1 MATLLWLQ
9 AGACSG
15 NTISLLQ
22 AEEPTVVDLLTDFGV
37 ELLWHPSLGPSSARR
52 SRRSSPTWS
61 PARKPLDIFVLEGTV
76 ILGPNG
82 TGRMDMFAGRPMIEW
97 ITELTSVASIVVGV
111 GDCADLRRPADRA
124 AEPERLHRPAVPPR
138 RDRAA
143 ILGKDWVSKIGL
155 PVINIP
161 GCPAHPDW
169 ISQVVMA
176 VATGR
181 AGDLALD
188 EYHRPSTL
196 FTTFT
201 HSGCTRNSF
210 FEYKQSTLEFG
221 QGTRTGCLFY
231 ELGCRGPMT
240 HSSCNRILWNRQSS
254 KTRAGH
260 PCLGC
265 TEPEFPL
272 DDLMPGTV
280 FKTVK
285 VSGVIP
291 QGPADRGRRLHLHG
305 RRRRRADLCA
315 RSGPT
320 RTCSSSEDDPHTTDE
335 RNARPAMADRP
346 RATPSSIEV
355 SPLGRVEGDL
365 DLHVKITDGVV
376 TEA

>member
-1 MATLLWLQ
+1 
-9 AGACSG
+9 
-15 NTISLLQ
+15 
-22 AEEPTVVDLLTDFGV
+22 
-37 ELLWHPSLGPSSARR
+37 
-52 SRRSSPTWS
+52 
-61 PARKPLDIFVLEGTV
+61 
-76 ILGPNG
+76 
-82 TGRMDMFAGRPMIEW
+82 
-97 ITELTSVASIVVGV
+97 
-111 GDCADLRRPADRA
+111 
-124 AEPERLHRPAVPPR
+124 
-138 RDRAA
+138 
-143 ILGKDWVSKIGL
+143 
-155 PVINIP
+155 
-161 GCPAHPDW
+161 
-169 ISQVVMA
+169 MA

-188 EYHRPSTL
+188 EYHRPATL

-265 TEPEFPL
+265 TEPDFPA

-291 QGPADRGRRLHLHG
+291 KDLPTGADSLTYM
-305 RRRRRADLCA
+305 AAAAAA
-315 RSGPT
+315 RISAPQWS
-320 RTCSSSEDDPHTTDE
+320 RED
-335 RNARPAMADRP
+335 MF
-346 RATPSSIEV
+346 
-355 SPLGRVEGDL
+355 
-365 DLHVKITDGVV
+365 VV
-376 TEA
+376 

>member
-37 ELLWHPSLGPSSARR
+37 ELIWHPSLGPELGEAVQGILADLVSE
-52 SRRSSPTWS
+52 
-61 PARKPLDIFVLEGTV
+61 RKPLDIFVLEGTV
-76 ILGPNG
+76 ITGPNG
-82 TGRMDMFAGRPMIEW
+82 TGRMDLFAGRPMIEW
-97 ITELTSVASIVVGV
+97 IDELTKVASIVVGV
-111 GDCADLRRPADRA
+111 GDCAAFGGL
-124 AEPERLHRPAVPPR
+124 PAVPPNPSDSTGLQFHR
-138 RDRAA
+138 GEAGGY
-143 ILGKDWVSKIGL
+143 LGKDWVSKIGL

-265 TEPEFPL
+265 TEPQFPH

-291 QGPADRGRRLHLHG
+291 KDLPTGAD
-305 RRRRRADLCA
+305 AFSYMAAAAAA
-315 RSGPT
+315 RISAPQWS
-320 RTCSSSEDDPHTTDE
+320 RED
-335 RNARPAMADRP
+335 MF
-346 RATPSSIEV
+346 
-355 SPLGRVEGDL
+355 
-365 DLHVKITDGVV
+365 VV
-376 TEA
+376 